1 MTNCRSKLFATG
13 VELKDQSSIQH
24 SLSTILT
31 DCSSGVSFLQYTFY
45 SVFLL

>member
-31 DCSSGVSFLQYTFY
+31 DCSFGVFLQCTFY
-45 SVFLL
+45 SVLLF